1 MLLCKQA
8 TKVKS
13 KSSAG
18 APNAVEKG
26 YYRLTQTGKHR
37 SWQARDVYARS
48 SGLDTGLMV
57 LDVEERLNIVVKE
70 CLVSIRGDLTRG
82 QQISNSRR
90 KLRSKASAG
99 M

>member
-1 MLLCKQA
+1 
-8 TKVKS
+8 
-13 KSSAG
+13 
-18 APNAVEKG
+18 
-26 YYRLTQTGKHR
+26 
-37 SWQARDVYARS
+37 
-48 SGLDTGLMV
+48 MV